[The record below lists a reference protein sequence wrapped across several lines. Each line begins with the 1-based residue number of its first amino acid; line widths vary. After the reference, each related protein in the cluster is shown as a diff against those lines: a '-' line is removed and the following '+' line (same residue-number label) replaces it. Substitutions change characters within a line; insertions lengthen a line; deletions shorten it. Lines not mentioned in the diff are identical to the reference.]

1 MQTDNNAVA
10 LTPSQTVQDEPVILL
25 KRIGSTTYKVN
36 IHFSKTSTESMADKV
51 TRLIKREA
59 A

>member
-1 MQTDNNAVA
+1 MQTETKAVA
-10 LTPSQTVQDEPVILL
+10 LTPNQTVQDEPVILL

-51 TRLIKREA
+51 TRLLKREA